1 MKNFATIAV
10 GILLLVSAAAATGN
24 NIDAI
29 VAVSSEISGMAVTG
43 ASVGQ
48 ITNMEANVFGND
60 ICADQFVDIEIE
72 DGCLTGFDNG
82 RTNDFQMVDLM
93 LNSTGCGNYDSQ
105 YVEFAQGENSMNVGN
120 ITQMAFETIDDT
132 GNGNIVGQSSSAFAG
147 VWEECEDGEEFGS
160 PNCLTNSELSQVQAL
175 DACVT
180 GDINIVCQDD
190 DQFATDNALT
200 NSKLFEQVAENV
212 NLFGCENAA
221 SQVAIQNA
229 DFNCLTDSVAN
240 KMISLDVQA
249 LGDGNV
255 AEQFAVEE
263 NECNSLTQSSELQN
277 INMAIKQ
284 LGCGNQVSQYA
295 ILELEDNCATLG
307 HIAQQ
312 TFINT
317 ND

>member
-1 MKNFATIAV
+1 MKYLTSIAV

-48 ITNMEANVFGND
+48 VTNMEANLFGND

-72 DGCLTGFDNG
+72 DSCLTGFDNG

-105 YVEFAQGENSMNVGN
+105 YVEFAQGENCMTVGN

-132 GNGNIVGQSSSAFAG
+132 GNGNIVGQSSSAFIG
-147 VWEECEDGEEFGS
+147 VWECDEEEFGS

-200 NSKLFEQVAENV
+200 NSKLYEQVAENV
-212 NLFGCENAA
+212 NLYGCENAA

-240 KMISLDVQA
+240 KMISLDIQA
-249 LGDGNV
+249 LGDCNV
-255 AEQFAVEE
+255 GEQFAIEE
-263 NECNSLTQSSELQN
+263 NEGNSLTQSTELQN

-284 LGCGNQVSQYA
+284 LGCANQVSQYA
-295 ILELEDNCATLG
+295 TLELEDNCVTLG